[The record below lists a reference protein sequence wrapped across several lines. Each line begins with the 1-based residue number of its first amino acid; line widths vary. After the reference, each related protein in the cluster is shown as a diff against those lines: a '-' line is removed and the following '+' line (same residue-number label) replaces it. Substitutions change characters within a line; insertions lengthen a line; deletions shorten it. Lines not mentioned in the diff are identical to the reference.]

1 MVKGIYVPID
11 ESEPLEL
18 REFAT
23 FDDCQAA
30 VDGWI
35 EAVDVPNLGIT
46 IYVNE
51 EGVLRHLPFNPRASI
66 L

>member
-1 MVKGIYVPID
+1 MVKGVYVRVD
-11 ESEPLEL
+11 ENEPLE
-18 REFAT
+18 RCEFAML
-23 FDDCQAA
+23 DAYQAA

>member
-1 MVKGIYVPID
+1 
-11 ESEPLEL
+11 
-18 REFAT
+18 
-23 FDDCQAA
+23 